1 MQSDSIKELATALAK
16 AQATIQPASKNATNP
31 HFRSKY
37 ADLGAIWDACR
48 KPLADNGLS
57 VVQMPTDSGDGRV
70 ALTTMLLHT
79 SGEYISSTCSTR
91 LQKDDAQG
99 VGSALTYLRRYALAA
114 MVGIVAD
121 EDDDGNAASQPQ
133 RAPRTEYVVPAPK
146 SPPKLMNDPISEL
159 KRLVTTAKE
168 AGLKLPVS
176 VAGKVP
182 GQMTAEQIRI
192 AIQDLQMAIEKVL
205 PAEEDH
211 SKLLDE
217 LDKAGL

>member
-16 AQATIQPASKNATNP
+16 AQATIQPANKNATNP

-57 VVQMPTDSGDGRV
+57 IVQMPTDSGDGRV
-70 ALTTMLLHT
+70 ALTTMLLHI

-91 LQKDDAQG
+91 LQQDSAQG

-133 RAPRTEYVVPAPK
+133 QQRQAQTPNGNGHSGLASDKQKKMLFAIWNKAGFEG
-146 SPPKLMNDPISEL
+146 
-159 KRLVTTAKE
+159 RL
-168 AGLKLPVS
+168 
-176 VAGKVP
+176 
-182 GQMTAEQIRI
+182 QDW
-192 AIQDLQMAIEKVL
+192 IQENYNCEIDALTMKDASAAIETL
-205 PAEEDH
+205 QQPA
-211 SKLLDE
+211 
-217 LDKAGL
+217 

>member
-1 MQSDSIKELATALAK
+1 MQSESIKELATALAK
-16 AQATIQPASKNATNP
+16 VQASIQPASKNATNP

-57 VVQMPTDSGDGRV
+57 VVQMPTDSTDGRV

-79 SGEYISSTCSTR
+79 SGEYISATCSTR
-91 LQKDDAQG
+91 LQQDSAQG

-133 RAPRTEYVVPAPK
+133 QRSAQPTNGNGHSGKA
-146 SPPKLMNDPISEL
+146 SEKQIKML
-159 KRLVTTAKE
+159 FAIWNNGGYDGRLQDWIKESYGCESVSDLTMKDASAAIEALQPKE
-168 AGLKLPVS
+168 A
-176 VAGKVP
+176 
-182 GQMTAEQIRI
+182 
-192 AIQDLQMAIEKVL
+192 
-205 PAEEDH
+205 
-211 SKLLDE
+211 
-217 LDKAGL
+217 

>member
-1 MQSDSIKELATALAK
+1 MEKSNTVKELAAALAK
-16 AQATIQPASKNATNP
+16 VQATIQPAIKNATNP
-31 HFRSKY
+31 HFRNRY

-91 LQKDDAQG
+91 LQMDSAQG

-133 RAPRTEYVVPAPK
+133 QQRQPARPVDRPQLPAETNGTPKTAQDAEQRFYAKFAETIGGQEWASVQRYLGSRAPRPTTVEGWIAAAEAVRDQAKPK
-146 SPPKLMNDPISEL
+146 
-159 KRLVTTAKE
+159 
-168 AGLKLPVS
+168 
-176 VAGKVP
+176 
-182 GQMTAEQIRI
+182 
-192 AIQDLQMAIEKVL
+192 
-205 PAEEDH
+205 
-211 SKLLDE
+211 
-217 LDKAGL
+217 

>member
-1 MQSDSIKELATALAK
+1 MQSESIKELATALAK

-31 HFRSKY
+31 HFKSKY

-57 VVQMPTDSGDGRV
+57 IVQMPTDSGEGRV

-91 LQKDDAQG
+91 LQQDSAQG

-133 RAPRTEYVVPAPK
+133 QQRVQAAQPTNGNG
-146 SPPKLMNDPISEL
+146 M
-159 KRLVTTAKE
+159 
-168 AGLKLPVS
+168 
-176 VAGKVP
+176 AGK
-182 GQMTAEQIRI
+182 ASEKQIKKLF
-192 AIQDLQMAIEKVL
+192 AMWKEGGYDGTLQAWIKETFNCEVDALTMKDASTAIETL
-205 PAEEDH
+205 QPPTPA
-211 SKLLDE
+211 
-217 LDKAGL
+217 